1 MNFNWADDT
10 NCAVTV
16 CDTEGVVIYQ
26 NKQSISVNGEY
37 RGKSMLPCHNERSKG
52 IIARIL
58 EKGDTNAYTIEKKG
72 IRKMIYQT
80 AWRREDGTVGGI
92 IELSMPDSRR
102 NAALRTGIIERP
114 GPEASGPLNDT
125 RNFNRKAAKNTRNNP
140 YPIQEKSQTTAFLPK
155 RYEEADQNGLQH
167 FPQPFSENRSARD

>member
-1 MNFNWADDT
+1 MRHRRRGNLPEQA
-10 NCAVTV
+10 
-16 CDTEGVVIYQ
+16 IYLRQ
-26 NKQSISVNGEY
+26 WRVSRQKHA
-37 RGKSMLPCHNERSKG
+37 PCHNERSKG

-58 EKGDTNAYTIEKKG
+58 EKATRMPTPS
-72 IRKMIYQT
+72 RKRDPQNDLPNSL
-80 AWRREDGTVGGI
+80 APRGRHRRRYHRTVDA
-92 IELSMPDSRR
+92 DSRR
-102 NAALRTGIIERP
+102 NAALRTGIIEHP
-114 GPEASGPLNDT
+114 GPEASEPLNDT